1 MAVKNVTL
9 RAFLFNKEPI
19 LSDAQEDDI
28 LPSAKKRLE
37 ATRAEEREMQ
47 LNQEDETRES
57 DLLSGYDI
65 QANNIF
71 ATMMRI
77 APGADDTHIDDTL
90 MKQSSFSVGEIK
102 RSSTTDRA
110 IYKSHYYICFN
121 NDFLVTTLSRTTS
134 IARVETYLNWLLK
147 SHQYTLVPFVVPT
160 QDISI
165 AELNKIII
173 KPQLS
178 SKQEAKTDQTAIES
192 KWLTLTADI
201 RKKVLELLFK
211 DTKSLSDIEMENVIS
226 TEVILKIQNKK
237 IKNSDFQK
245 IFGTFLKPVSEPD
258 YIVFKNKNGDSITGS
273 TILKTK
279 SVKIELTDKNF
290 LVEPNLHQEMARFL
304 DELASIE
311 KS

>member
-110 IYKSHYYICFN
+110 IYITIY
-121 NDFLVTTLSRTTS
+121 
-134 IARVETYLNWLLK
+134 
-147 SHQYTLVPFVVPT
+147 
-160 QDISI
+160 
-165 AELNKIII
+165 
-173 KPQLS
+173 
-178 SKQEAKTDQTAIES
+178 
-192 KWLTLTADI
+192 
-201 RKKVLELLFK
+201 VL
-211 DTKSLSDIEMENVIS
+211 IM
-226 TEVILKIQNKK
+226 
-237 IKNSDFQK
+237 
-245 IFGTFLKPVSEPD
+245 IF
-258 YIVFKNKNGDSITGS
+258 
-273 TILKTK
+273 
-279 SVKIELTDKNF
+279 
-290 LVEPNLHQEMARFL
+290 
-304 DELASIE
+304 
-311 KS
+311 